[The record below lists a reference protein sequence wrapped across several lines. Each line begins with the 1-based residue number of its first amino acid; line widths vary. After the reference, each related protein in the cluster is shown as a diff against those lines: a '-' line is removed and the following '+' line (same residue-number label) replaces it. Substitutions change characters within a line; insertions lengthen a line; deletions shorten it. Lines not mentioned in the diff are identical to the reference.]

1 MSIRSEQYRALKLT
15 KEFIYDLFDP
25 KKYPKTKKE
34 MREKASRC
42 TRHFPPLEES
52 GKPIFSRDTLTKD

>member
-1 MSIRSEQYRALKLT
+1 MT
-15 KEFIYDLFDP
+15 KEFIYDIFDP

-34 MREKASRC
+34 MRAKASRC